1 MCNIEG
7 APLGPLDRGCF
18 NLSLP
23 HLEEMCFLLQRSL
36 RHRAANLLLATLD
49 PDDLDAGGPRH
60 GAGKLA
66 EAGTKIDHPVTGA
79 QARGR
84 KAPVVQ
90 EPVHRGQALLFCRV
104 GPVSVVRRRHAMCP
118 YAWRRAAPAP
128 RSSRLERA
136 RLVGF
141 HQPSIADD
149 IGGKDG
155 SEATLRGRLPW

>member
-7 APLGPLDRGCF
+7 APLGPLDRWCF

-23 HLEEMCFLLQRSL
+23 HLEEMSFLLQGCL

-66 EAGTKIDHPVTGA
+66 EAGTKIDHAVTGA

-104 GPVSVVRRRHAMCP
+104 GAVSVVRRRRHAMWPLCL
-118 YAWRRAAPAP
+118 ATSGSGTRCVAP
-128 RSSRLERA
+128 
-136 RLVGF
+136 
-141 HQPSIADD
+141 
-149 IGGKDG
+149 
-155 SEATLRGRLPW
+155 